1 MISMRALRASAVAAI
16 AIFATTPAFAESLR
30 DALANAY
37 ANNPQIASALLSVK
51 MSAEDIAARRAGKM
65 PTIAASADLNSSW
78 TVSGAPGTS
87 LQSSSI
93 GLSYSQTLFD
103 NLTTD
108 AQIESA
114 RAYSVVAKEGL
125 RSAEQNV
132 LLSAASAYLDV
143 VTNTKLV
150 QLRAENVK
158 FLQAQVQSSND
169 RLDIGE
175 GTRIE
180 VSQADASLASAIASY
195 KSAIAALQN
204 SQGSYERWIGRKPQ
218 NLSLEYSFNGLLP
231 GSIDQAQT
239 SAESFHPDIL
249 SAKAQL
255 RAAQAESEAASRAF
269 GPTLKLIGSIGGR
282 FSSPGTG
289 TYESTGTGSVGL
301 NLSVPLYAG
310 GALGASARKAN
321 LGQIRSEIDALTVRD
336 QIRAAV
342 ITAWSTLQNAGAQ
355 IDAAQSAIRAN
366 ELVLNG
372 VIEER
377 NVGQSTTLDV
387 LDARATL
394 TTAQEGLIGAQ
405 TTRIAAGF
413 SLLAASGRLSARELG
428 LPVQIKNADGYL
440 RNVEDV
446 WQELRSVAD

>member
-1 MISMRALRASAVAAI
+1 MISKRVLRAGTFAAI
-16 AIFATTPAFAESLR
+16 ALFAATPAFAESLR
-30 DALANAY
+30 DALASAY

-51 MSAEDIAARRAGKM
+51 MSAEDIATRKAGKL
-65 PTIAASADLNSSW
+65 PTIAASAEMKSSW
-78 TVSGAPGTS
+78 TVSGGPGTS
-87 LQSSSI
+87 NQSSSV

-103 NLTTD
+103 NLVTD

-125 RSAEQNV
+125 RTAEQNV

-195 KSAIAALQN
+195 KSAIANLQT
-204 SQGSYERWIGRKPQ
+204 SQASYQRWIGHKPQ
-218 NLSLEYSFNGLLP
+218 NLSLDYSFNGILP
-231 GSIDQAQT
+231 GSIDQAQS
-239 SAESFHPDIL
+239 SADSSHPEIL
-249 SAKAQL
+249 AAKAQL
-255 RAAQAESEAASRAF
+255 RAAQAASDAAERAF
-269 GPTLKLIGSIGGR
+269 GPTLKLIGSIGGS

-289 TYESTGTGSVGL
+289 TYTSTGTGSVGL
-301 NLSVPLYAG
+301 TLSVPLYAG
-310 GALGASARKAN
+310 GALGAGARKAN
-321 LGQIRSEIDALTVRD
+321 LGQIQSEIDALSVRD
-336 QIRAAV
+336 RIRAQV
-342 ITAWSTLQNAGAQ
+342 ISSWSSLQNAAAQ
-355 IDAAQSAIRAN
+355 IDAAQSSVRAN
-366 ELVLNG
+366 EQVLNG

-387 LDARATL
+387 LDARAKL
-394 TTAQEGLIGAQ
+394 TSAQEGLIGAQ
-405 TTRIAAGF
+405 TSRIAAGF
-413 SLLAASGRLSARELG
+413 NLMAAAGRLSARELG
-428 LPVQIKNADGYL
+428 LPVQIKSADGYIK
-440 RNVEDV
+440 NIEDV
-446 WQELRSVAD
+446 WQELRSVAN